1 MIERKFTVIH
11 QYKMNGMNLVIDVNS
26 GAIHLFD
33 ECSYDYIEL
42 LKQDFSEEQ
51 IWQRLK
57 DKYTENELLEVKKE
71 IQSLIDQKVLFTKD
85 EYQKVVDTF
94 SERGTVVKALCL
106 HVAHDCNL
114 ACQYCFAEEGEYHGD
129 RSIMSLDV
137 AKKSIDYLIA
147 NSKERKNLEVDF
159 FGGEPLMNFDVVK
172 KTVEYAKSLEQAHN
186 KKFRFTITT
195 NGVLLDQK
203 KIDFINQHMY
213 NVVLSCDGRK
223 EIHDYMR
230 PASNK
235 KGSYDLVMPKFKE
248 LIKQRGDK
256 SYYIRGTFTHHNL
269 DFAEDVLHMADEGFK
284 EISVEPVVAPL
295 SAPYSIQKEDIAQ
308 LLMEYERLA
317 DLISERKKNGEN
329 INFFHF
335 MIDLTGGPCVAKRLT
350 GCGAGFE
357 YMAVTPQ
364 GDLYPCHQFV
374 GMEKFKM
381 GDLDTGVENLSMQA
395 EFKSCNVYSKEAC
408 QSCWAKFYCSG
419 GCSANAY
426 NYHGAITQAY
436 EMGCELEKKRVECAI
451 YMRASELVAE

>member
-1 MIERKFTVIH
+1 VIH

-33 ECSYDYIEL
+33 ACSYEYIEL
-42 LKQDFSEEQ
+42 LNQECSHEQ
-51 IWQRLK
+51 IMQQLK
-57 DKYTENELLEVKKE
+57 NTYPEADLLEVKNE
-71 IQSLIDQKVLFTKD
+71 IQTLIDEKVLFTQD

-94 SERGTVVKALCL
+94 GERETVVKALCL

-147 NSKERKNLEVDF
+147 NSGQRKNLEVDF

-172 KTVEYAKSLEQAHN
+172 ETVYYAKKLEEANN

-195 NGVLLDQK
+195 NGVLLDQDK
-203 KIDFINQHMY
+203 MDFINEHMY

-223 EIHDYMR
+223 EVHDYMR

-235 KGSYDLVMPKFKE
+235 KGSYDLVIPKFKE
-248 LIKQRGDK
+248 LVKQRGEK

-269 DFAEDVLHMADEGFK
+269 DFAEDVLHMANEGFK

-295 SAPYSIQKEDIAQ
+295 EESYAIQKEDIAQ
-308 LLMEYERLA
+308 LLKEYERLA
-317 DLISERKKNGEN
+317 DIMAERKQEN
-329 INFFHF
+329 KGFNFFHF

-357 YMAVTPQ
+357 YLAVTPQ

-374 GMEKFKM
+374 GMDQFKM
-381 GDLDTGVENLSMQA
+381 GDLDTGLVNLRMQK
-395 EFKSCNVYSKEAC
+395 EFKGCNVYSKKAC

-426 NYHGAITQAY
+426 NFHGSITEAY

-451 YMRASELVAE
+451 YMRACELVAE